1 MSLSKENNFRIIKQS
16 SVKIPCYFF
25 GFFKSPGL
33 EKYPN
38 LPWVNDD
45 YQLIKT
51 KNLKDDDCIK
61 IANNLFLVGQ
71 KFNLFNDINYFIT
84 MPLKSTSVSSLEKI
98 VLQLAKLI
106 DEKLG
111 LKIELINDAFIVK
124 DYLKFWENHLN
135 LKQRKT
141 EINNKIY
148 FKQNYKHFF
157 DNKKII
163 MIDDV
168 VSTGIS
174 LAEIAINLQEFNQNL
189 KITALAYGSVYQ
201 WKKIYS

>member
-1 MSLSKENNFRIIKQS
+1 MNLNKENNFRIIKQS
-16 SVKIPCYFF
+16 SVTIPCYFF

-51 KNLKDDDCIK
+51 KNLNDADCLK

-71 KFNLFNDINYFIT
+71 KFNLFNDIDYFIM
-84 MPLKSTSVSSLEKI
+84 MPLKTTSVSSLEKI
-98 VLQLAKLI
+98 VLQLIKLI
-106 DEKLG
+106 AEKLE
-111 LKIELINDAFIVK
+111 LKIHLINDAFLVK

-141 EINNKIY
+141 EINNKIQ
-148 FKQNYKHFF
+148 FKKSYQHFF
-157 DNKKII
+157 NHKKII

-174 LAEIAINLQEFNQNL
+174 LAEIAINLQKFNQNL
-189 KITALAYGSVYQ
+189 TITALAYGSVYQ
-201 WKKIYS
+201 WEKIYR

>member
-1 MSLSKENNFRIIKQS
+1 MNFSKENNFRIIKQS
-16 SVKIPCYFF
+16 ALEIPCYFF

-51 KNLKDDDCIK
+51 KNLVDSDCFK
-61 IANNLFLVGQ
+61 IANNLFLLGE
-71 KFNLFNDINYFIT
+71 KFSLFNNVDYFIM
-84 MPLKSTSVSSLEKI
+84 MPLKTTSVSSLEKI
-98 VLQLAKLI
+98 ILQLIKLI
-106 DEKLG
+106 IEKLG
-111 LKIELINDAFIVK
+111 LKIKLISDAFLVK

-141 EINNKIY
+141 AINNKIS
-148 FKQNYKHFF
+148 FKESYQHFF

-163 MIDDV
+163 IIDDV
-168 VSTGIS
+168 VSTGTS
-174 LAEIAINLQEFNQNL
+174 LAEIAVNLQKFNQNL
-189 KITALAYGSVYQ
+189 TITALAYGSVYQ
-201 WKKIYS
+201 WEKIYR